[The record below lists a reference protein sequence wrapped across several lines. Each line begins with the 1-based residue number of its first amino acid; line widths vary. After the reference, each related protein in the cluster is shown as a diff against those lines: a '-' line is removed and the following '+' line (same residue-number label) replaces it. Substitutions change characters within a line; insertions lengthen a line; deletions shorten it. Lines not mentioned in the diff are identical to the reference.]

1 MESVMM
7 MASITN
13 RKTMSSTS
21 SFDKAVNT
29 FTSVTAMD
37 PNGYGMTMLSWNTFA
52 LGANHLVSRHCWRI
66 IGGESLGV
74 WLNGS
79 AS

>member
-1 MESVMM
+1 MM

-21 SFDKAVNT
+21 NFDKAVNT

-37 PNGYGMTMLSWNTFA
+37 PNGYGMTMLIWKLFA
-52 LGANHLVSRHCWRI
+52 IEANH
-66 IGGESLGV
+66 
-74 WLNGS
+74 GS
-79 AS
+79 IAKRQRQLACGMRRTSHP